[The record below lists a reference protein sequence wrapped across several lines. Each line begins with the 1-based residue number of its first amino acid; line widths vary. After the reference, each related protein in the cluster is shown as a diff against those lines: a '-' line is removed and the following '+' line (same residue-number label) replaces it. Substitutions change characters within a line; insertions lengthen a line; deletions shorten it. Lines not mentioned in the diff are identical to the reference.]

1 MMMISKNRNMLR
13 KDRWDKI
20 LMVQEDQ
27 VDLVDQVE
35 VREDTTKEVATHNK
49 WDKETH
55 KSWEWESKLTLT
67 SASASEVSEIP
78 FQRQSVTS

>member
-1 MMMISKNRNMLR
+1 MLR
-13 KDRWDKI
+13 KDKWGKI

-49 WDKETH
+49 WDKEIH

-67 SASASEVSEIP
+67 SASASEVSEIL

>member
-1 MMMISKNRNMLR
+1 MQRLIITLQMMMISKNRNMLR
-13 KDRWDKI
+13 RDRWGKI

-49 WDKETH
+49 
-55 KSWEWESKLTLT
+55 
-67 SASASEVSEIP
+67 
-78 FQRQSVTS
+78 

>member
-13 KDRWDKI
+13 KGCSKI
-20 LMVQEDQ
+20 LMVQEGQEDQ

-55 KSWEWESKLTLT
+55 K
-67 SASASEVSEIP
+67 
-78 FQRQSVTS
+78 